1 MQVPTVFAT
10 SIGPEEGQ
18 SISKKFAENGA
29 KGEFYI
35 RGRFQ

>member
-1 MQVPTVFAT
+1 MFAT

-18 SISKKFAENGA
+18 SISKVSTGNGA

-35 RGRFQ
+35 RG